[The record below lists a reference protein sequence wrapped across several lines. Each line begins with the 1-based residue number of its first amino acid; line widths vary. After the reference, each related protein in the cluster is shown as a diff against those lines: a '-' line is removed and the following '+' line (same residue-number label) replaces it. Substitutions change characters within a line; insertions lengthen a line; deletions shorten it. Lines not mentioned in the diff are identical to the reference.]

1 MYDDP
6 AAAALDRFG
15 HSAENSYGALS
26 NQSGVP
32 LSTLWHRDH
41 GRGSIKQ
48 KAASQQYL
56 TPQEEKAL
64 VDYLLRMSRKGYPL
78 PVNLARN
85 LAHIILLQRASIFKV
100 HPVERD
106 DLRPPGENWP
116 QAFHKRH
123 SELKLLRMKAL
134 DWERHDHRIYDKVVD
149 WFSVIGRELAVL
161 AENIYNLDETGVLLS
176 VLNSP
181 ECLITCG
188 RFVWG
193 KIHQTLN
200 HEWILNC
207 CPPTSPVFLIS

>member
-1 MYDDP
+1 MYRPRNDDP

-15 HSAENSYGALS
+15 RSAENSYGALS

-78 PVNLARN
+78 PVKLARN

-106 DLRPPGENWP
+106 DLSPPGENWP

-134 DWERHDHRIYDKVVD
+134 DWERHDHRIDDKVVD

-176 VLNSP
+176 VLNS
-181 ECLITCG
+181 LK
-188 RFVWG
+188 VLVG
-193 KIHQTLN
+193 KSELRSA
-200 HEWILNC
+200 L
-207 CPPTSPVFLIS
+207 